1 MEEALQK
8 EEGKAKG
15 WQLMDEKERKVALRS
30 LVCFGKMVWKE
41 FQMGK
46 DVFE

>member
-1 MEEALQK
+1 
-8 EEGKAKG
+8 
-15 WQLMDEKERKVALRS
+15 MDEKERMAALRA
-30 LVCFGKMVWKE
+30 LVDFTKMVRKE